1 MKISLG
7 YTLGEDINS
16 FRRLFNLYYPP
27 LCIYAKRYIK
37 DDATCEDIVQ
47 EAFAQLWAKKEKIV
61 ITCSIRNYL
70 VRTVR
75 NLCIDY
81 IRTNS
86 SYRKYMEWY
95 KESDEPKTGL
105 SPDEIYTRAELEKML
120 DNALGRLPDAY
131 RTVFEM
137 NRFEKMTY
145 DEISKTLGISVR
157 TAKRYRSNAEQTI
170 IKELKK
176 NISK

>member
-1 MKISLG
+1 
-7 YTLGEDINS
+7 
-16 FRRLFNLYYPP
+16 
-27 LCIYAKRYIK
+27 
-37 DDATCEDIVQ
+37 
-47 EAFAQLWAKKEKIV
+47 
-61 ITCSIRNYL
+61 
-70 VRTVR
+70 
-75 NLCIDY
+75 
-81 IRTNS
+81 
-86 SYRKYMEWY
+86 MEWY

-105 SPDEIYTRAELEKML
+105 SPTRYTPGPSLKRCLTTLWA
-120 DNALGRLPDAY
+120 DSPDAY
-131 RTVFEM
+131 RTVFFEM

>member
-1 MKISLG
+1 
-7 YTLGEDINS
+7 
-16 FRRLFNLYYPP
+16 
-27 LCIYAKRYIK
+27 
-37 DDATCEDIVQ
+37 
-47 EAFAQLWAKKEKIV
+47 
-61 ITCSIRNYL
+61 
-70 VRTVR
+70 
-75 NLCIDY
+75 
-81 IRTNS
+81 
-86 SYRKYMEWY
+86 MEWY